1 MVRRRRILRTT
12 IDGGEKRENS
22 HRHFLRTLRLVLAI
36 FRIVEYRRLNVGRKG
51 KKTERHERGANAE
64 THDPQVRII
73 GGTFRGRRLLYHGDP
88 IVRPMKH
95 RTREAIFNLVS
106 TECAGRHAIDLFA
119 GTGALGLEA
128 LSRGASSATFIE
140 KHVPS
145 ARVIE
150 QNLHSLGVENQATL
164 FVTSAFLWGKRD
176 LPAASTA
183 EPSAGRPWLV
193 FCSPP
198 YAFYQ
203 ERQAE
208 TLDLIARVQEYA
220 PASSILII
228 EADELFK
235 FDLLLGADPSKASDA
250 WDIRA
255 YPPAVVGVWR
265 KR

>member
-1 MVRRRRILRTT
+1 
-12 IDGGEKRENS
+12 
-22 HRHFLRTLRLVLAI
+22 
-36 FRIVEYRRLNVGRKG
+36 VGRKA
-51 KKTERHERGANAE
+51 KKSETRERGANSE

-73 GGTFRGRRLLYHGDP
+73 GGTFRGRRLQYHGDP

-106 TECAGRHAIDLFA
+106 TECADRHAIDLFA

-145 ARVIE
+145 ARIIE
-150 QNLHSLGVENQATL
+150 QNFRSLGVEDRATL
-164 FVTSAFLWGKRD
+164 LVTSAFLWGKRD
-176 LPAASTA
+176 LPIASTA

-220 PASSILII
+220 PAGSLLII
-228 EADELFK
+228 EADELFN
-235 FDLLLGADPSKASDA
+235 FDLLLGADSGKAGGA

-255 YPPAVVGVWR
+255 YSPAVIGVWR
-265 KR
+265 KH